1 MASSRSIA
9 RGVAAPSSHARS
21 RSLIRYV
28 MQRLEERYGRPKWP
42 GAQLDPVSELV
53 AVILSQNPSDV
64 NSRRAFEAL
73 RRRYPEWQAV
83 IDAPTAE
90 LEDTIRAGGLA
101 RTKAPRIQGVLRL
114 IIERRGSLD
123 LEFLRNLPLR
133 EARDWL
139 AALPGI
145 GPKSAAIVLLFSLG
159 RPALPVDTH
168 VYRVARRLGLL
179 PPGTDA
185 AAAHDILQDELREE
199 EVYPFHVELI
209 RHGRDTCRAPRPR
222 CHLCPLTE
230 RCAYYRE
237 FAASPGGRVAPARI
251 AVAPK

>member
-1 MASSRSIA
+1 MASTRSASR
-9 RGVAAPSSHARS
+9 VAAPPSDRS
-21 RSLIRYV
+21 RRSLVRFV
-28 MQRLEERYGRPKWP
+28 MRRLEERYGRPKWP

-53 AVILSQNPSDV
+53 AVILSQNTSDV
-64 NSRRAFEAL
+64 NSSRAFEAL
-73 RRRYPEWQAV
+73 RRRYRDWQHL

-90 LEDTIRAGGLA
+90 VEDTIRAGGLA
-101 RTKAPRIQGVLRL
+101 RTKAPRIRAVLRL

-123 LEFLRNLPLR
+123 LEFLRNVPLR
-133 EARDWL
+133 AARDWL
-139 AALPGI
+139 AELPGI

-179 PPGTDA
+179 PPGTDV
-185 AAAHDILQDELREE
+185 AAAHDLLQGELREQD
-199 EVYPFHVELI
+199 VYPFHVELI

-222 CHLCPLTE
+222 CHLCPLTA

-237 FAASPGGRVAPARI
+237 VASPGARGSPARI